1 VTSPLYLP
9 GWDATS
15 VNVASVPAGLGVPAG
30 YATGS
35 SGIPWTLAQWWTYP
49 EAIVIDQSAYIDDV
63 NAMADVF
70 DVENGAITNAD
81 GPALYQAALAAFSA
95 ATRPGQRYPAFYT
108 SQSNLTALC
117 NEFVAA
123 GITAGPRLVVAD
135 WGIGATAAQAML
147 AASGGPFPVVGVQYA
162 SQAAYDCDL
171 WLASWVYGRSAPP
184 APAPPAAP
192 VVTGATITFS
202 DGTTQTLTT

>member
-1 VTSPLYLP
+1 MTTPAYLP

-30 YATGS
+30 YSTGS
-35 SGIPWTLAQWWTYP
+35 GGIPWTLAQWWTYP
-49 EAIVIDQSAYIDDV
+49 EAIVIDQAPAVTDV

-70 DVENGAITNAD
+70 DVETGAITNAD
-81 GPALYQAALAAFSA
+81 CPQLYQDALAAFNA
-95 ATRPGQRYPAFYT
+95 ASRPGQRYPAFYT

-123 GITAGPRLVVAD
+123 GISSGPRLVVAD
-135 WGIGATAAQAML
+135 WGIGEAAAQAML

-162 SQAAYDCDL
+162 SQAAYDSDL
-171 WLASWVYGRSAPP
+171 WLASWVYARSAPA
-184 APAPPAAP
+184 APAPVAAP
-192 VVTGATITFS
+192 TVTGVTVTFS
-202 DGTTQTLTT
+202 DGTTQTLT